1 MPADGPAVSDDSHIS
16 FAKRLAH
23 NNKDTRESALK
34 KVKRWL
40 VTKSKQGTLDHDEII
55 KIWKGLHYSM
65 WYSDKPL
72 TQQTLALDISQIVSL
87 LPDIDDGISF
97 FGGFCETIAREWVG
111 IDRHRL
117 DKFYMFIK
125 TALKC
130 VIEFCKENNW
140 DDTIVSNVVDTLDI
154 RIINSQ
160 SPCPD
165 SISVFI
171 SEHLYSIYSAICN
184 DSTSPLFITEM
195 LLCYVTALSKTPKK
209 DLSRVIMENLFS
221 PIISKSVSFK
231 VDHEQ
236 LTSFITTIAIQPD
249 ILTRN
254 RKLLYKLRNDIATAG
269 GVDLSSSSPLGKHK
283 LENEDDVKV
292 ANDENVSSNS
302 LADVG
307 DEVKQPKK
315 KKKKKVKQA
324 VEGSETIVDIAEETG
339 AEKVEEVAASGMA
352 DPEDQ
357 DEKEAIPVIEPEPE
371 SATVEV
377 DQNNTEDV
385 KEDEPMEIETNVS
398 EPDSVVIPVP
408 EVELA
413 APAVEE
419 EAPVVSNGGVE
430 DEVADD
436 SPINDAAVITEQ
448 VVDDDKE
455 VVDDTVAKEIDSKTS
470 EEDQETVVEDDTKD
484 DSNDTGGD
492 VMAVDEKEESVE
504 QSVDL
509 TDETV
514 IASAVMDTKD
524 EIESSLP
531 KPELEVPAKK
541 AEKRKSTKSKKTPKK
556 QPLEPAEPAE
566 NEVTVELE
574 QPSKENGK
582 EVPLTSDKTPAKK
595 AEKRK
600 STKGKKTP
608 KKQPLEPAEPAEN
621 EVTVELEQPSEENGQ
636 EVPLTSDK
644 TPAKKAEKR
653 KSTKGKKTPKKQPLE
668 PAEPA
673 EPAETADNEI
683 TVELEQ
689 PLEENGQEVALP
701 SDETGA
707 VSPSPRRTRTAA
719 SLRKRKKKSICQTP
733 TPEESP
739 STPIAATPS
748 TKKKVRLSM
757 ENNEMFFFKKNS
769 SLESPKPF
777 DSTRTPLKGV
787 LKMSPALTRSQARKK
802 GKSRV
807 KP

>member
-130 VIEFCKENNW
+130 VMEFCKENNW

-160 SPCPD
+160 SQCPD

-171 SEHLYSIYSAICN
+171 SEHLYPIYSAICN

-209 DLSRVIMENLFS
+209 DLSRVFMENLFS
-221 PIISKSVSFK
+221 PIIYKSISFK

-283 LENEDDVKV
+283 LENV
-292 ANDENVSSNS
+292 NDENVSSNS
-302 LADVG
+302 PDGAEVG
-307 DEVKQPKK
+307 DEVKPPKK

-324 VEGSETIVDIAEETG
+324 VEESIADITEENG
-339 AEKVEEVAASGMA
+339 AESSDTKVEEAAASVS
-352 DPEDQ
+352 EIVDQ
-357 DEKEAIPVIEPEPE
+357 GEKETIPVNEPEAE

-385 KEDEPMEIETNVS
+385 EEAEDEPMETETHVS
-398 EPDSVVIPVP
+398 EPDSVVIPVT
-408 EVELA
+408 EVEF
-413 APAVEE
+413 AVPTVVE

-430 DEVADD
+430 DD
-436 SPINDAAVITEQ
+436 SAINDAAVISEQ
-448 VVDDDKE
+448 VVDDVKE
-455 VVDDTVAKEIDSKTS
+455 VVDDTVAREMDNKTS
-470 EEDQETVVEDDTKD
+470 EDGQETVVEDDTKD

-492 VMAVDEKEESVE
+492 VMAADERKNPWNRQPRKLKNE
-504 QSVDL
+504 
-509 TDETV
+509 
-514 IASAVMDTKD
+514 
-524 EIESSLP
+524 SLP
-531 KPELEVPAKK
+531 KV
-541 AEKRKSTKSKKTPKK
+541 RKLQRKHQRSSPWKLLSLLRTKSPQNWNNLQWRMVRKLLYLQTK
-556 QPLEPAEPAE
+556 QVQYHHLQK
-566 NEVTVELE
+566 E
-574 QPSKENGK
+574 Q
-582 EVPLTSDKTPAKK
+582 
-595 AEKRK
+595 
-600 STKGKKTP
+600 
-608 KKQPLEPAEPAEN
+608 
-621 EVTVELEQPSEENGQ
+621 GQ
-636 EVPLTSDK
+636 QLHFARE
-644 TPAKKAEKR
+644 R
-653 KSTKGKKTPKKQPLE
+653 
-668 PAEPA
+668 
-673 EPAETADNEI
+673 
-683 TVELEQ
+683 
-689 PLEENGQEVALP
+689 
-701 SDETGA
+701 
-707 VSPSPRRTRTAA
+707 
-719 SLRKRKKKSICQTP
+719 
-733 TPEESP
+733 
-739 STPIAATPS
+739 
-748 TKKKVRLSM
+748 
-757 ENNEMFFFKKNS
+757 
-769 SLESPKPF
+769 
-777 DSTRTPLKGV
+777 
-787 LKMSPALTRSQARKK
+787 RSQSVKHLPLNHPQPPSQIHPQLRRK
-802 GKSRV
+802 
-807 KP
+807 